1 MAKALRTPQ
10 RKQEYLSRVITL
22 GEINNEN
29 ACEVIG
35 LIYEIN
41 TEDKNKAEEN
51 REPIKLILNSSGGDV
66 YDGMGIVD
74 AIEQSVT
81 PIHMYIHGYAM
92 SMGFAI
98 ATCGTYR
105 YASKRATFMY
115 HEMSW
120 NTGQE
125 KMKYHEQELNEGKR
139 LWKVYDS
146 IIVQNTEIPL
156 KTLQAVR
163 KEQKEWYMDAKQALA
178 LGVIDEILE

>member
-22 GEINNEN
+22 GEIDNEN

-41 TEDKNKAEEN
+41 VEDKNKAEEN
-51 REPIKLILNSSGGDV
+51 REPIKLILNSPGGDV

-74 AIEQSVT
+74 AIEQSIT

-98 ATCGTYR
+98 ATCGSYR

-139 LWKVYDS
+139 LWKVYDN

-163 KEQKEWYMDAKQALA
+163 KEQKEWYITAEQALN
-178 LGVIDEILE
+178 LGIIDEIL